1 MKIGIAFSG
10 GGHYLEAMNAC
21 KALLAE
27 GQHSYFYVTYRQKH
41 RPAGNMRVHYVAH
54 PKHGWAIRRAALLLV
69 NFVQS
74 LAVYAKEKPDLIIS
88 TGADVTLSIM
98 LIAKLYRKKLIFIE
112 SGANVTKPSL
122 TGRLVYR
129 FADLFLIQWEE
140 LKPHYP
146 RAIYGGPL
154 L

>member
-1 MKIGIAFSG
+1 MKIGIVFSG

-21 KALLAE
+21 RTLVGQ
-27 GQHSYFYVTYRQKH
+27 GQHSFFYVTYRQKH
-41 RPAGNMRVHYVAH
+41 PPGGGARVHYVAH
-54 PKHGWAIRRAALLLV
+54 PKHGWAARRLWLLLI

-98 LIAKLYRKKLIFIE
+98 LITKLFGKKVVFIE
-112 SGANVTKPSL
+112 SGANVTQPSL
-122 TGRLVYR
+122 TGRLIYR
-129 FADLFLIQWEE
+129 FADLFIIQWQE
-140 LKPHYP
+140 LKTHYP